1 MEPENTALEQ
11 LQKSLQTFGSL
22 AMAAESRDKL
32 YRYHDALMQSLYS
45 ILDDQES
52 DESTKLQVLDKSL
65 DQYAAAMRE
74 LFPKLLNVQNP
85 TGRPLTAKSVAKSE
99 TNLIEIEI
107 LDEVGKFNPYH
118 DDKGRFASANGYASF
133 TIRTKDPKKQH
144 LADAAIAREK
154 ERAKQG
160 LVPGGK
166 TPEQKPDA
174 PKKPKA
180 PEKETKPSD
189 PLNNPDSIGDAE
201 RGDPMDWKKADGNR
215 PNPNYFLEPGYR
227 INCQS
232 CVVAFEARLR
242 GYDVQTKANTRGS
255 KLDELSRATN
265 KAWIDPKTGKHPDYI
280 RDESVTTAK
289 KCRDWLE
296 KTIEPGN
303 RYTFQNSWK
312 GRGRSG
318 HIISADRDEDGNL
331 RLYDPQCG
339 KVMKGDDINAYLS
352 RCKYTTSFY
361 GHKVS
366 VAPRVLRVDNMQL
379 NPEFTDSIMEAKKA
393 A

>member
-11 LQKSLQTFGSL
+11 LCKSLQTFGSL

-32 YRYHDALMQSLYS
+32 YKYNDALMQSLYS
-45 ILDDQES
+45 ILDDQEC
-52 DESTKLQVLDKSL
+52 DDATKMQYLDQTL
-65 DQYAAAMRE
+65 GQYAAAMKE
-74 LFPKLLNVQNP
+74 LFPKLLSVQNP
-85 TGRPLTAKSVAKSE
+85 TGRPVTAAKSAP
-99 TNLIEIEI
+99 
-107 LDEVGKFNPYH
+107 DRFVGIQVVEKFNPYH
-118 DDKGRFASANGYASF
+118 DSKGRFASANGYASF
-133 TIRTKDPKKQH
+133 TFRTKDPAKQH
-144 LADAAIAREK
+144 MADMAVAREK
-154 ERAKQG
+154 ERDKQG

-166 TPEQKPDA
+166 TPE
-174 PKKPKA
+174 KKPKA

-189 PLNNPDSIGDAE
+189 PLNNPASIGGAE
-201 RGDPMDWKKADGNR
+201 RGDPMTRAKANGNHV
-215 PNPNYFLEPGYR
+215 NPNYFLDYGYR

-280 RDESVTTAK
+280 RDESVTTPK

-296 KTIEPGN
+296 QTIEPGK

-331 RLYDPQCG
+331 RLYDPQNG
-339 KVMKGDDINAYLS
+339 KTMKGDDINAYLS